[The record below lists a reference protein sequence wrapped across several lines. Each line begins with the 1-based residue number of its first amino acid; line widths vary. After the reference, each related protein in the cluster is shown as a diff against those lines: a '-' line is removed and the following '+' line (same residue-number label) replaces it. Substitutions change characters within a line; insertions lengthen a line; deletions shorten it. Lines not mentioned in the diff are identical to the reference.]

1 MPRSRLLR
9 PARKPIVQRKVNI
22 SLNLDT
28 GFSGKCTSAEMLN
41 VLPSVRLPFNNFQVL
56 PGLLEPRLA
65 IEYHPS
71 HATIE
76 GMSGGVNPA
85 MESKSIRK
93 EGLQQ
98 REQFRGKR
106 RLKSDKSALQ
116 VGNNIGSITRCDWC
130 FTSKTA

>member
-1 MPRSRLLR
+1 MPRSRILR
-9 PARKPIVQRKVNI
+9 PAIKNNSSCHQRKGHI

-41 VLPSVRLPFNNFQVL
+41 VLPSVRLPLTNFQVL

-93 EGLQQ
+93 EGL
-98 REQFRGKR
+98 
-106 RLKSDKSALQ
+106 
-116 VGNNIGSITRCDWC
+116 
-130 FTSKTA
+130 